1 VLWNVTEPADP
12 ARLAALAAGGW
23 GVFSPDGRTF
33 ATSSTNAPST
43 TTLWDVTA
51 ETRPVRLVTVAGGN
65 GAVFSP
71 DGHLLAT
78 RADNG
83 RVILWSLTDL
93 HHPLRIATLSCGSDP
108 EPMAAVVFSPDGRR
122 LVTASN
128 DGTVKLWN
136 VADPARVATLAR
148 ADDNANGQIGASST
162 VTVAAFSPDGRTL
175 ATVMGNDVVIIWDV
189 SEPARLVRTERPG
202 HPKRPQRSDR
212 VDPPFIA
219 GSSGSAVSRS
229 GKSVRSSPRCATGPI
244 RVSQTRCGR

>member
-51 ETRPVRLVTVAGGN
+51 ETRLVRLVTVAGGN

-93 HHPLRIATLSCGSDP
+93 HYPLRIATLSCGTDP

-175 ATVMGNDVVIIWDV
+175 ATVMATTWSLSGTSPSPPVSCGPSAPVIRSGRNAAIA
-189 SEPARLVRTERPG
+189 SILRSSLVRLGQRCRGAESQSGRPLG
-202 HPKRPQRSDR
+202 APRGP
-212 VDPPFIA
+212 
-219 GSSGSAVSRS
+219 SA
-229 GKSVRSSPRCATGPI
+229 
-244 RVSQTRCGR
+244 